1 MSPWG
6 SEGSRDPGGHRNLTK
21 AWGRRGFGGQVGG
34 PLCAFGLRVWPGG
47 SSPWCS
53 QVVVRTAL
61 LLKAATRS
69 WPPASLHPLLRGS
82 AAALTQGSR
91 PPHPPPSPA
100 LPCLLGSDR
109 HDIASCPLRSCPA
122 FGHLPGGGG
131 DKPILSAAKTVT
143 SPRGPC
149 PHTQS
154 LNVTHGPTRLLSLC
168 KQVTW
173 ASFLLARLGEEPVE
187 HRDITTRDT
196 PPPGGAFLPV

>member
-1 MSPWG
+1 MGLRREQGPRRPQESDKSLG
-6 SEGSRDPGGHRNLTK
+6 ASGVRGPGGRPT
-21 AWGRRGFGGQVGG
+21 
-34 PLCAFGLRVWPGG
+34 LCVWPPSVAGRLFPLVLAG
-47 SSPWCS
+47 RG
-53 QVVVRTAL
+53 QDAL

-122 FGHLPGGGG
+122 FGHLPEGGG

-187 HRDITTRDT
+187 HGDITARDT